1 MIKFDFKNKNVI
13 VTGSGKG
20 LGKSIAEEFARAGAN
35 VVIADISKEDSEKV
49 AEELK
54 QYGVKTQVYII
65 DVSKYEDVEKMID
78 FVVKEFGSVDILI
91 NNAGICVAN
100 PLTQMDVETAD
111 AIIDINVKGTIY
123 GCKAAIPY
131 MVKQK
136 YGKIINLSSIAAKL
150 CGAGSAV
157 YSASKSAVLALTASL
172 AREYARDNININC
185 ICPGIIRTPLWEKML
200 DDMTGN
206 DASKKDSLFAS
217 FTDQIPNGRPQDP
230 IDISN
235 MILYLCSDEA
245 YNITG
250 QNIGVDGGQTF

>member
-1 MIKFDFKNKNVI
+1 MIKYDFKNKNVI

-20 LGKSIAEEFARAGAN
+20 LGKSIAEEFAKAGAN
-35 VVIADISKEDSEKV
+35 VVIADISKEDSENV

-54 QYGVKTQVYII
+54 RYGVKTQVYII
-65 DVSKYEDVEKMID
+65 DVSIYEDVKKMID
-78 FVVKEFGSVDILI
+78 FVVNEFGSVDILI
-91 NNAGICVAN
+91 NNAGICVTN
-100 PLTQMDVETAD
+100 PLVEMDNKTAD

-150 CGAGSAV
+150 CGANSAV

-200 DDMTGN
+200 DDMTNN

-217 FTDQIPNGRPQDP
+217 FTDQIPNGRAQDP

>member
-1 MIKFDFKNKNVI
+1 MIKYDFKDKNVI
-13 VTGSGKG
+13 VTGAGKG
-20 LGKSIAEEFARAGAN
+20 LGKSIAEEFAKAGAN
-35 VVIADISKEDSEKV
+35 VVIADISREDSESV
-49 AEELK
+49 ASELK
-54 QYGVKTQVYII
+54 KYGVKVEPYIV
-65 DVSKYEDVEKMID
+65 DVSKNDEVVKMVD
-78 FVVKEFGSVDILI
+78 YVVKEFNSVDILI
-91 NNAGICVAN
+91 NNAGICVAV
-100 PLTQMDVETAD
+100 PLVDMDINTSD
-111 AIIDINVKGTIY
+111 AIIDINVNGTIY
-123 GCKAAIPY
+123 GCKAVLPY
-131 MVKQK
+131 MKNQG
-136 YGKIINLSSIAAKL
+136 YGKIINMSSIAAKL

-200 DDMTGN
+200 DDMTV
-206 DASKKDSLFAS
+206 DDPSKKDSLFAS

-235 MILYLCSDEA
+235 MVLYLCSDDA